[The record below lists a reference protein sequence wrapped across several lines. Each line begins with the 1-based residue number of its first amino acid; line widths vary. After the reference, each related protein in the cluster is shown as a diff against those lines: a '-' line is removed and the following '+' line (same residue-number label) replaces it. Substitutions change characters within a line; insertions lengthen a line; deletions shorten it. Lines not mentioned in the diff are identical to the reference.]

1 MQKVRDFLDSFI
13 VEFDWKD
20 IVLFKICMVAFGIMI
35 GACLPKRN
43 KKSVV
48 AVSGSV
54 FLLATITLFCGLV
67 EIDCPLCCKKEKYDF
82 EDEEEDEKGFVM
94 KITAEK

>member
-1 MQKVRDFLDSFI
+1 MQRMRDFLNSFI

-20 IVLFKICMVAFGIMI
+20 IALFKICMTAFGIMI

-43 KKSVV
+43 KTTVL

-54 FLLATITLFCGLV
+54 FLLAIITLFCGLF
-67 EIDCPLCCKKEKYDF
+67 EIDCPLCCKKDEYDF
-82 EDEEEDEKGFVM
+82 EDEEEKSFVM